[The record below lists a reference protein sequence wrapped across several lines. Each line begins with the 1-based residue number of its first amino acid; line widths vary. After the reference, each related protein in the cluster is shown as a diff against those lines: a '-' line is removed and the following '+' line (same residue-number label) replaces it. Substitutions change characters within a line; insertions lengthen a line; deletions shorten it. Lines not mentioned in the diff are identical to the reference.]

1 MALPAILICGVIVIL
16 PVLVPGIGL
25 IFLIF
30 FNRISGPGIDD
41 SNSVYTAIDV
51 GYVLTLGSIAS
62 TVAPMLICI
71 DPDNWRLTCS
81 VRNEIAILSHLL
93 RMVESLETSVSHHIF
108 AFRRSICL
116 ISGTA
121 VSHQCS

>member
-25 IFLIF
+25 LLLIF

-41 SNSVYTAIDV
+41 FSAVYTAIDV

-71 DPDNWRLTCS
+71 D
-81 VRNEIAILSHLL
+81 LSD
-93 RMVESLETSVSHHIF
+93 S
-108 AFRRSICL
+108 
-116 ISGTA
+116 
-121 VSHQCS
+121 